1 MTNQI
6 INFDDGVTANFTKRD
21 GKIISVEFDYP
32 AGYKTFEEEQ
42 EELPITKRK
51 YLNEETGDWVG
62 YGRAKQL
69 GII

>member
-1 MTNQI
+1 MTQN
-6 INFDDGVTANFTKRD
+6 INFEDGVKMNITYKGNRMT
-21 GKIISVEFDYP
+21 SVELDYP
-32 AGYKTFEEEQ
+32 SGYKTFEEEQ

>member
-1 MTNQI
+1 MNVTYKGNRMT
-6 INFDDGVTANFTKRD
+6 
-21 GKIISVEFDYP
+21 SVELDYP
-32 AGYKTFEEEQ
+32 SGYKTFEEEQ